1 MILFIS
7 HLTFLLVKNLREIW
21 CHRLLRV
28 TDSWCGQKVATCDA
42 EPSDRRVERAKYIL
56 SSQSKE
62 ACSNGL
68 LDNKTYLDDLAA
80 TVKGWEGGEASRQ
93 DAAALETRLLWEEG
107 TGHTIQVSV
116 PAMPLLL

>member
-7 HLTFLLVKNLREIW
+7 HLTSLLVKNLREIW

-28 TDSWCGQKVATCDA
+28 TDSWCGQKVAACDA

-93 DAAALETRLLWEEG
+93 DAAALEARLLWEEG